1 MCHTCRRA
9 CGRRLNPTTNGN
21 GSIDRIR
28 PKARGRSIDPGPGTE
43 QASFSGFGGQALTV
57 TSIDYA
63 AVFQQFSGPVLL
75 LTPEFVVA
83 DANQAYLDATGRTR
97 DQLLGRNIFAAFPD
111 NPSDAHASS
120 VQDSKASLSRVL
132 ATGKPDFR
140 SFQRY
145 DVEVPGRPGVYETRY
160 WNSNNAPV
168 FGPDGRIVLITHQLE
183 EITERVRRFL
193 RGLQDDGEDA
203 PEKSRRRQRRTVPAP
218 RAGNGIKS
226 GDRRQEG

>member
-1 MCHTCRRA
+1 MRRRP

-21 GSIDRIR
+21 GADGRPPRRHAPFDRPWAGYGAGKLQRLRGAGVDRHEHRLCSGISAIFGAGTAAD
-28 PKARGRSIDPGPGTE
+28 AR
-43 QASFSGFGGQALTV
+43 
-57 TSIDYA
+57 
-63 AVFQQFSGPVLL
+63 
-75 LTPEFVVA
+75 FVVA

-145 DVEVPGRPGVYETRY
+145 DVEVPGSPGVYETRY

-203 PEKSRRRQRRTVPAP
+203 SEKSGRRQRRTVPGP